1 MNRIFK
7 SFLFLIE
14 FVMCYL
20 ILSGKLFTNCIIKQF
35 FHISCPA
42 CGFTR
47 GFRAILNGELLK
59 AIEYNLLSIPVFI
72 FFVLVNSYLIYDIIT
87 GKKKTDHIFNRLGKF
102 TIPILLILLL
112 NMIINN
118 FRGI

>member
-1 MNRIFK
+1 MNRIIK

-14 FVMCYL
+14 VVMCYL
-20 ILSGKLFTNCIIKQF
+20 ILSGKLFTNCMIKQI

-47 GFRAILNGELLK
+47 GFRAILHGRLLE
-59 AIEYNLLSIPVFI
+59 AFQYNLLSIPVF
-72 FFVLVNSYLIYDIIT
+72 VLFLIVNCYLVYDILKDKKRIDCFFEEI
-87 GKKKTDHIFNRLGKF
+87 GKV
-102 TIPILLILLL
+102 TIPILIILLI

-118 FRGI
+118 IKGI